1 MYSIDAFLD
10 DSTSSVSKSIKR
22 KSDFLTAGSSAG
34 STNFST
40 PYSPA
45 SFPGN
50 TISMDEVIDDLMEG
64 GDGEQDIL
72 DTQPIEIETKLNK
85 LEFSYIE
92 PNVNMVISEVITKS
106 KMIKQVLLA
115 CFGNPEIY
123 LSSSDRSNMTFLS
136 DTTMLLMDYFDMQ
149 AQPIKDIPDFKKL
162 VLSALARVEEIL
174 AIINK
179 INSKE
184 AYITDS
190 FEIFELTLRRLLEQF
205 KKMFPLGIPAPE
217 PTFIIEDEKAKAV
230 WELYAGKDKY
240 CIPFSQFE
248 QTIIA
253 KEFGDNHDEKFH
265 QYLRFFLNFPADD
278 IVTTYK
284 WNLLIRLF
292 GPYDKFV
299 DTFTRIA
306 LGRGFLGLI
315 NRIKA
320 NEILTMYGSNEDTF
334 LIRFSRTE
342 PEFLA
347 FSFRHINTI
356 QHHINCD
363 KNKNIIPIDVFIKE
377 VFPNYKTVQHR
388 LDIKTIIGGKG
399 SNQTLTLGDYSQVSS
414 GGYIVL

>member
-1 MYSIDAFLD
+1 
-10 DSTSSVSKSIKR
+10 
-22 KSDFLTAGSSAG
+22 
-34 STNFST
+34 
-40 PYSPA
+40 
-45 SFPGN
+45 
-50 TISMDEVIDDLMEG
+50 
-64 GDGEQDIL
+64 
-72 DTQPIEIETKLNK
+72 
-85 LEFSYIE
+85 
-92 PNVNMVISEVITKS
+92 
-106 KMIKQVLLA
+106 
-115 CFGNPEIY
+115 
-123 LSSSDRSNMTFLS
+123 
-136 DTTMLLMDYFDMQ
+136 MLLMDYFDMQ
-149 AQPIKDIPDFKKL
+149 TQPIKDIPEFKQL

-179 INSKE
+179 INLKE

-190 FEIFELTLRRLLEQF
+190 FEIFELTLRRTLEQF
-205 KKMFPLGIPAPE
+205 KKMFPLGKPAPE
-217 PTFIIEDEKAKAV
+217 PSSIIEDAKAKAV

-240 CIPFSQFE
+240 FIPFSQFE
-248 QTIIA
+248 QSIIA

-265 QYLRFFLNFPADD
+265 QYLKFFINFPADD

-299 DTFTRIA
+299 DTFSRIA

-347 FSFRHINTI
+347 FSFRHVNTI

-363 KNKNIIPIDVFIKE
+363 KNKNIIPVDVFIKE

-388 LDIKTIIGGKG
+388 LDIKTIVGGKG
-399 SNQTLTLGDYSQVSS
+399 ANQTLTLGDYSQVSS

>member
-10 DSTSSVSKSIKR
+10 DTQPISKSIKR
-22 KSDFLTAGSSAG
+22 KSDFLTSGSSAV

-40 PYSPA
+40 PYSSS
-45 SFPGN
+45 SFSGN
-50 TISMDEVIDDLMEG
+50 CMDEIINDSMEE
-64 GDGEQDIL
+64 DGELNIIDI
-72 DTQPIEIETKLNK
+72 TPIEIETKLNK
-85 LEFSYIE
+85 IEESTIIE
-92 PNVNMVISEVITKS
+92 PNVNMIISEVITKS

-115 CFGNPEIY
+115 CFSNPEIY

-149 AQPIKDIPDFKKL
+149 TQTIKDIADFKKL
-162 VLSALARVEEIL
+162 VLSSLVRVEEIL
-174 AIINK
+174 TIVNK

-205 KKMFPLGIPAPE
+205 KKMFPLGKPAPE
-217 PTFIIEDEKAKAV
+217 PTSIIEDEKAKAV

-240 CIPFSQFE
+240 SIPFSQFE

-388 LDIKTIIGGKG
+388 LDIKTIVGGKG
-399 SNQTLTLGDYSQVSS
+399 SNQCLTLGDYSQVSS